1 MMLTEQG
8 DYRRDMQRVLNA
20 MQEAERRLNPA
31 EPQFQGRVHVQL
43 PSGLGSLLL
52 PHLLALQKQYPE
64 LHLMLSLDDRIADLV
79 TEGWMW
85 RCVSAMSRRHPMLR
99 GFWRGLKRRSLRHQ
113 VITPSSPWT
122 TWRSIHTFGLAASR
136 LMLRCG

>member
-1 MMLTEQG
+1 M
-8 DYRRDMQRVLNA
+8 
-20 MQEAERRLNPA
+20 
-31 EPQFQGRVHVQL
+31 HVQL

-79 TEGWMW
+79 TEG
-85 RCVSAMSRRHPMLR
+85 VDVALR
-99 GFWRGLKRRSLRHQ
+99 LGHEPPPSHAARVLARIETALFAAP

-122 TWRSIHTFGLAASR
+122 TAEYPHVRFSGLR